1 MARRCLVTSSDTAA
15 PPPPAA
21 AGAAATQA
29 PHLPRRG
36 LHEPAAMKVAIAGNV
51 VVAVLFVA
59 VIVWRLFFFGGR
71 DRASGAA
78 ASAAADADGES
89 SSAGSSPCASPR
101 AGGGLGREDLM
112 ALPVY
117 VHGASA
123 AADGGAKAEEC
134 AVCIGE
140 LRDGDTGRLLP
151 RCGHRFHAECVD
163 KWFRSHATCPLCRAA
178 VAAADGDSGG
188 EADTKVA
195 VVQQDV

>member
-36 LHEPAAMKVAIAGNV
+36 LHGPAAMKVAIAGNV

-71 DRASGAA
+71 DRAGGAA
-78 ASAAADADGES
+78 ASAAADADGKS
-89 SSAGSSPCASPR
+89 SSAGSLPCALPR
-101 AGGGLGREDLM
+101 GGRRPGERGPHGAAGVRARRVGGGGRRRQGGG
-112 ALPVY
+112 VR
-117 VHGASA
+117 GA
-123 AADGGAKAEEC
+123 G
-134 AVCIGE
+134 
-140 LRDGDTGRLLP
+140 TG
-151 RCGHRFHAECVD
+151 FHAECVD

-188 EADTKVA
+188 EGDTKVA